1 MTGAM
6 TIEIERLSKRE
17 DAEWCAKV
25 MAGSEPWITLGR
37 SYEDSLVI
45 VTDPVKETYVA
56 RSEGNLCGFLILNLA
71 GTLSGY
77 IQTVCVGPDMR
88 GKGLGTRLLR
98 FAEEQIFKTSPNVFL
113 CVSSFNAEAKKLY
126 ERLGYQTIG
135 ELKDYL
141 ARGHSEI
148 LMRKTS
154 GPLNEF
160 VRGAGR

>member
-1 MTGAM
+1 MTV
-6 TIEIERLSKRE
+6 EIEKLSKRE

-77 IQTVCVGPDMR
+77 IQTVCR
-88 GKGLGTRLLR
+88 W
-98 FAEEQIFKTSPNVFL
+98 A
-113 CVSSFNAEAKKLY
+113 
-126 ERLGYQTIG
+126 GYAGQG
-135 ELKDYL
+135 FGNEL
-141 ARGHSEI
+141 AAVCR
-148 LMRKTS
+148 R
-154 GPLNEF
+154 
-160 VRGAGR
+160 